1 MIGVFIGIGT
11 AFIAAQYNNI
21 NEYLQTLFSFFQAPV
36 FITFILGMF
45 WKRMTPWA
53 GFWGMIS
60 GIGAAAA
67 VWGAAITN
75 DDLFRSSFQQAMWM
89 GIAAATVDLI
99 VSLIVTAFTEPK
111 PLSELEGL
119 VKGMEIR
126 DAEADAQ
133 PVRWFKQPV
142 FLGAGAIT
150 LALAMY
156 IPFAFL

>member
-1 MIGVFIGIGT
+1 
-11 AFIAAQYNNI
+11 
-21 NEYLQTLFSFFQAPV
+21 
-36 FITFILGMF
+36 
-45 WKRMTPWA
+45 
-53 GFWGMIS
+53 MIS

-67 VWGAAITN
+67 VWGAALTN

-89 GIAAATVDLI
+89 GIAAALVDLV

-111 PLSELEGL
+111 PIAELEGL

-126 DAEADAQ
+126 DAEADSK
-133 PVRWFKQPV
+133 PVRWYKQPA
-142 FLGAGAIT
+142 FLGAGAIA